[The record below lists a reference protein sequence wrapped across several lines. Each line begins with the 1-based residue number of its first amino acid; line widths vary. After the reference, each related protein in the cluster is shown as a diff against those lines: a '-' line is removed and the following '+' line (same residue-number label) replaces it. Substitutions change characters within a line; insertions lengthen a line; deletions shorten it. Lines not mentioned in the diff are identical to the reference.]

1 MSEEPRDGRDDEFEE
16 LFEELDREDVDDE
29 ELWAELSAGEAP
41 ASGEGDLFSQLAEES
56 PTERAEAAVETDD
69 EEAVIPKNRYCQGCQ
84 YLSRPPDLACG
95 HPGTEIV
102 EVVDSERFRVRNC
115 PVVRERRGTA
125 EVLEEE

>member
-16 LFEELDREDVDDE
+16 FFEGLDREDVDDE
-29 ELWAELSAGEAP
+29 ELWAELSADEAP
-41 ASGEGDLFSQLAEES
+41 APGEGDLFSQLAEES
-56 PTERAEAAVETDD
+56 PTERAEAAVEADD
-69 EEAVIPKNRYCQGCQ
+69 EGAVVPKNRYCQGCQ

-102 EVVDSERFRVRNC
+102 EVIDSERFQVRNC